1 MAHRRAVA
9 LAQQRQGDF
18 ARPEAGDPDRPSN
31 LAEPSADLFLDLAR
45 GYGDFELA
53 FQPLGACLGY
63 LHRGLLTLSF
73 GPAAAPQVVAKP
85 LVRAGGFE
93 PPRFSSLD
101 PKSSASASSATPALT
116 GRAAPARRRRVLT
129 YSLCGT

>member
-1 MAHRRAVA
+1 MAHRGAVA
-9 LAQQRQGDF
+9 LAQQRQGNF
-18 ARPEAGDPDRPSN
+18 ARPEAGDADRSSN

-53 FQPLGACLGY
+53 FQPLGAGLGY
-63 LHRGLLTLSF
+63 LHRGLLTLSTRP
-73 GPAAAPQVVAKP
+73 GRGAAVVARP

-101 PKSSASASSATPALT
+101 PKSSASASSATPASL
-116 GRAAPARRRRVLT
+116 APLAQAGPAGLPL
-129 YSLCGT
+129 SGA